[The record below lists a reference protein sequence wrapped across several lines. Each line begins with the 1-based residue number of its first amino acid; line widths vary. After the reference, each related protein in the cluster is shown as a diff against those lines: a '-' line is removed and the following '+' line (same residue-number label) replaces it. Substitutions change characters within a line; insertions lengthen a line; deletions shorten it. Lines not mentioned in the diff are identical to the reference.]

1 MLNKIQLNL
10 LPVQKHYSKRA
21 YSKCKYSKILSCHP
35 SLIFLSCLPSKTII
49 ASFVIIGK
57 IDSSHP
63 NHNSILKIFGN
74 RTQEVRIRRYVELSM
89 FVCCV
94 GRTFW
99 LVRNKG
105 DVYPFKVLRICN
117 CMSSKMT
124 KYFKIFKNFNF
135 FNIKKQ
141 IRLKQ
146 MQKLLKIAH
155 CQSISTLVRFWL
167 ENESVNN
174 FGGKKF
180 LCLKGYRNPM
190 RAVG

>member
-1 MLNKIQLNL
+1 MLFVCQNICTKKQKVNKTCSIKYNLIYYRYKNIIQKELIQSVNTI
-10 LPVQKHYSKRA
+10 KFS
-21 YSKCKYSKILSCHP
+21 HP
-35 SLIFLSCLPSKTII
+35 SLIFLSCLPFITII
-49 ASFVIIGK
+49 ASFVVIGK

-74 RTQEVRIRRYVELSM
+74 RTQEVRIRRYVELSI

-124 KYFKIFKNFNF
+124 KYFKIFQNFNF

-146 MQKLLKIAH
+146 NATTIKN
-155 CQSISTLVRFWL
+155 STL
-167 ENESVNN
+167 SVYIY
-174 FGGKKF
+174 FG
-180 LCLKGYRNPM
+180 
-190 RAVG
+190 